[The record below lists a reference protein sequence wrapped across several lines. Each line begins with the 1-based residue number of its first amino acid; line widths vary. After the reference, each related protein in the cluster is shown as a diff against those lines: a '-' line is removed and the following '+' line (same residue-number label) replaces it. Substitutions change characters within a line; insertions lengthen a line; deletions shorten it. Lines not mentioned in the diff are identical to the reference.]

1 MIIIVCS
8 LLAISSVRLS
18 GGKVSRLAD
27 LSVARPWLAWA
38 SILLQTALVSGP
50 WDVSQSFGH
59 VAQLASYALA
69 AGFVFANR
77 RLPGVAVIC
86 VGGALNL
93 AAIAANGGV
102 MPASTAAMRAAG
114 LTTEPGFTNTGHIDH
129 ATLAWLGDVFA
140 IPSGWPLAN
149 VFSIGDIVAVIGVGY
164 LAHRS
169 CGSSDGAS
177 ARERTDSAAIV

>member
-8 LLAISSVRLS
+8 LLAIVSVPLT
-18 GGKVSRLAD
+18 GGTVRRLAD
-27 LSVARPWLAWA
+27 LTVARPWLAWA

-50 WDVSQSFGH
+50 WDVSRSVGQ
-59 VAQLASYALA
+59 VAHLASYALA
-69 AGFVFANR
+69 AGFVFSNR

-93 AAIAANGGV
+93 AAIVANGGV
-102 MPASTAAMRAAG
+102 MPASAAAMRAAG

-129 ATLAWLGDVFA
+129 AKLAWLGDVFA

-149 VFSIGDIVAVIGVGY
+149 VFSVGDIIAVIGVGY
-164 LAHRS
+164 LAHRW
-169 CGSSDGAS
+169 CRSSDVGPVGQ
-177 ARERTDSAAIV
+177 RTDSAAIV